1 MRPVATCRTRGVVA
15 LRAMALVPAPLSR
28 RVPAGVLDAAALGLL
43 AGLVVVVPA
52 WLTGLVMPMWSVLAV
67 LVGYAVLP
75 LVTFG
80 RTPGLRALGLELVS
94 ADGGPVDATKVLMR
108 ETVGRGLLPAAV
120 LLAVP
125 VAFLTRAF
133 GVGQGFVFE
142 GLQLLFFQVALLLFG
157 LAVVGHLMALG
168 RADRRTLADLMAGSA
183 VRVYQA
189 PQGSADPEVALFTA
203 QRAQARRR
211 AFWTAEAVLLAVVV
225 GVPVVLDSGAGNGEL
240 RAARLRRET
249 LEEQLKYEP
258 TNGALADEVAQLLE
272 LEGDR
277 PHAEEIREKFRQAH
291 LAAEREREQT
301 LRALWGK
308 DETSTATTAALV
320 ELLDDQHRVDEALAV
335 YRRYVEVKHEPERRV
350 GLAKW
355 LWERRRR
362 PEAIAEARAALQDDP
377 TLTDTHALLGKML
390 LEHGDPDCRA
400 ELYLASLEAPAD
412 VEVQD
417 DFDRANEEHG
427 PLTTAELKA
436 LKAQH
441 AKRAPAK

>member
-1 MRPVATCRTRGVVA
+1 
-15 LRAMALVPAPLSR
+15 MALAPAPLSR
-28 RVPAGVLDAAALGLL
+28 RVLAGGLDALALAAL

-52 WLTGLVMPMWSVLAV
+52 WLTGVLMPMWSVLAV

-125 VAFLTRAF
+125 VTLATRAL
-133 GVGQGFVFE
+133 GLGQGLVFE
-142 GLQLLFFQVALLLFG
+142 GVQLLFFQVALVLFG

-168 RADRRTLADLMAGSA
+168 RPDRRTLADLMAGSA
-183 VRVYQA
+183 VRVFEPA
-189 PQGSADPEVALFTA
+189 PTVADPEVALFTA
-203 QRAQARRR
+203 QRTQARRR
-211 AFWTAEAVLLAVVV
+211 AFWTAEAMLVALVV
-225 GVPVVLDSGAGNGEL
+225 GLPVALEAGAGSSEARL
-240 RAARLRRET
+240 ARLRRET

-258 TNGALADEVAQLLE
+258 TNGAIADEVAEALDA
-272 LEGDR
+272 EGDHR
-277 PHAEEIREKFRQAH
+277 HAEEIREKFRQAH

-301 LRALWGK
+301 LRASWAK

-320 ELLDDQHRVDEALAV
+320 ELLDDQHRIDEALVV

-400 ELYLASLEAPAD
+400 ELYLASLESPTD
-412 VEVQD
+412 GEVQD

-441 AKRAPAK
+441 ARRAPTK